1 VSGSSV
7 GPAEAA
13 AAAQFERL
21 FAEGRE
27 ALLAGTHRAE
37 SPPEDGRA
45 RWGIGAALRPDPA
58 AAAVIE
64 DCARQAATVI
74 GGTPWLAGARR
85 SSHLTLRAGLEP
97 HRSCVPA
104 GDQQVARYV
113 TALRRATHGVAP
125 IRFDVTGLT
134 LTPVSVMACAAPA
147 DSAANEL
154 ATAFGAALSA
164 LNGQAAPGRT
174 PDFWYLNLAYFTG
187 PVRPPG
193 RLIDWVAARRSVW
206 LTSITVTEVQL
217 MRWRHTRTGMIPV
230 PLCSIRLAPGKPDS
244 LAR

>member
-1 VSGSSV
+1 MAAESF
-7 GPAEAA
+7 PAPGATAA
-13 AAAQFERL
+13 RFERL

-27 ALLAGTHRAE
+27 ALLAGTHRVE
-37 SPPEDGRA
+37 SPPADGQA

-64 DCARQAATVI
+64 DCARQAAAVI
-74 GGTPWLAGARR
+74 GGSPWLAGATQ

-97 HRSCVPA
+97 YRSCVPD
-104 GDQQVARYV
+104 GDRQTARYAA
-113 TALRRATHGVAP
+113 ALRHATRGAAP
-125 IRFDVTGLT
+125 LRFAVTGLT

-147 DSAANEL
+147 GSAAGEL
-154 ATAFGAALSA
+154 AAAFGAALPA

-187 PVRPPG
+187 PVRQPG

-217 MRWRHTRTGMIPV
+217 MRWRHTRTGMVPV
-230 PLCSIRLAPGKPDS
+230 PLCSIRLAP
-244 LAR
+244 L